1 MAAVGKEICTVSSI
15 LQSQLVRHESSWKH
29 TQRLHQFYHINAVKH
44 KQKKPLST
52 APQSAPTSVGWLG
65 GVGLR
70 VAPPPPDP
78 TLQPEGAAL
87 VIEPSTLLQGAEQ
100 LVQRIRE
107 VRS

>member
-1 MAAVGKEICTVSSI
+1 MAGVGKEICTVSSV
-15 LQSQLVRHESSWKH
+15 LQSQLVRHESS
-29 TQRLHQFYHINAVKH
+29 LHGNTRNNCNSFN
-44 KQKKPLST
+44 T
-52 APQSAPTSVGWLG
+52 NAPTSVGWLG

-100 LVQRIRE
+100 LVQCLRE

>member
-1 MAAVGKEICTVSSI
+1 MSQHHYVETNASASS
-15 LQSQLVRHESSWKH
+15 LKR
-29 TQRLHQFYHINAVKH
+29 
-44 KQKKPLST
+44 
-52 APQSAPTSVGWLG
+52 APKRAPTSVDGPG

-87 VIEPSTLLQGAEQ
+87 VIEPSPLLKGAEQ
-100 LVQRIRE
+100 LVQGLRE